1 MSSTI
6 FDRWPGG
13 NGKVNFHRCYPAAII
28 QAALLTIVSAYAQDT
43 TTDGYVTRKEYDEL
57 KAELLSMKKE
67 LDALKKEK
75 GAVSKQGSVESHSVA
90 DTHKEVAPRQEEAET
105 QAAGEMHTGVTGNVA
120 PSVAQLEASLFGTTK
135 FLLAGWAEG
144 MFEARNGEVSTFS
157 ASFNPIFLWELTPK
171 LLFDGRLEIEP
182 SGGGTNVNLVNAQIS
197 YLLNDYI
204 ALGAGEFFSP
214 SNVFVERF
222 EPQWINKLPDRPL
235 AIYHGLLPNIS
246 VGAQVR
252 GGFPIGP
259 TRANYAFYVS
269 NGPVLNNFDARTAG
283 TLDFNSYTDNNDN
296 KAVGGRVGFLPIP
309 GVEVGYGFETSKP
322 GFQGTTFSDLQAL
335 VQSVDLE
342 ITRDSDLLRGRIN
355 LFAQYAWSHVD
366 HAVYDPDG
374 SLGFGP
380 LAFTSKQDGGYAEI
394 AYRPTK
400 VDIDFIRN
408 LEMIFR
414 WDHLS
419 RDPSGLGDPWETR
432 WTLGLNYWLSPSTVL
447 KAAYE
452 WDQPSGEPNRN
463 ALFIQTAMGF

>member
-1 MSSTI
+1 MKI
-6 FDRWPGG
+6 HP
-13 NGKVNFHRCYPAAII
+13 CYPVAII
-28 QAALLTIVSAYAQDT
+28 QAALLTIASPMSRAQDT
-43 TTDGYVTRKEYDEL
+43 TTDGYVTRKEYEEL
-57 KAELLSMKKE
+57 KGQLLAMKKE
-67 LDALKKEK
+67 LDALKKERALAPK
-75 GAVSKQGSVESHSVA
+75 RESSEGQAVA
-90 DTHKEVAPRQEEAET
+90 DTAPKQESPGGQAVGDLHKQVALPVAE
-105 QAAGEMHTGVTGNVA
+105 
-120 PSVAQLEASLFGTTK
+120 SVGSLLGTTK

-144 MFEARNGEVSTFS
+144 MFEARNGQVSTFS

-171 LLFDGRLEIEP
+171 LLFDSRLEIEA
-182 SGGGTNVNLVNAQIS
+182 SGGGTNVNLVNAQLS
-197 YLLNDYI
+197 YLLNDYM
-204 ALGAGEFFSP
+204 ALGVGEFFSP

-222 EPQWINKLPDRPL
+222 EPQWINKLPDRP
-235 AIYHGLLPNIS
+235 IGVYHGVLPNIS

-269 NGPVLNNFDARTAG
+269 NGPVLNTFDARTAG

-322 GFQGTTFSDLQAL
+322 GFQGTTFHDVQAL

-342 ITRDSDLLRGRIN
+342 VTRDSDLLKGRIN

-380 LAFTSKQDGGYAEI
+380 LPLTAKRDGGYAEL

-400 VDIDFIRN
+400 LDIDFLRN
-408 LEMIFR
+408 LELIFR

-419 RDPSGLGDPWETR
+419 RDPSGLGDPEETR
-432 WTLGLNYWLSPSTVL
+432 WTVGLDFWLSPSTVV

-452 WDQPSGEPNRN
+452 WDQPEGEPNKN
-463 ALFIQTAMGF
+463 ALLLQAAMGF

>member
-1 MSSTI
+1 MKI
-6 FDRWPGG
+6 
-13 NGKVNFHRCYPAAII
+13 HRCFLTALI
-28 QAALLTIVSAYAQDT
+28 QACVLIFAPLVASAQEP
-43 TTDGYVTRKEYDEL
+43 TTDGYVTRKEYEEL
-57 KAELLSMKKE
+57 KAQMLAMKKE

-75 GAVSKQGSVESHSVA
+75 GEVSKQESAESHAVA
-90 DTHKEVAPRQEEAET
+90 DVQKQIAPKQQNTGSQAAGDMHKEVIAEA
-105 QAAGEMHTGVTGNVA
+105 A
-120 PSVAQLEASLFGTTK
+120 PSVAELEASLLGTTK

-144 MFEARNGEVSTFS
+144 MYEQRNGQASTFS
-157 ASFNPIFLWELTPK
+157 ASFNPLFLWELTPK
-171 LLFDGRLEIEP
+171 ILFDGRLEIQP

-197 YLLNDYI
+197 YLLNDYM

-222 EPQWINKLPDRPL
+222 EPQWINKLPDRP
-235 AIYHGLLPNIS
+235 IGVYQGVLPNIS

-259 TRANYAFYVS
+259 TRADYAFYVS
-269 NGPVLNNFDARTAG
+269 NGPILRAFDARTAG
-283 TLDFNSYTDNNDN
+283 TLDFSGYTDNNDN

-322 GFQGTTFSDLQAL
+322 GFQGTSFSRVQAL

-342 ITRDSDLLRGRIN
+342 ITRDSDLLKGRFN
-355 LFAQYAWSHVD
+355 VFAQYAWSKVD

-380 LAFTSKQDGGYAEI
+380 LPLTAKRDGGYAEI

-400 VDIDFIRN
+400 LDIDFLRN

-419 RDPSGLGDPWETR
+419 GDPSGLGDPSETR
-432 WTLGLNYWLSPSTVL
+432 WTLGLNYWLSPSTVV

-452 WDQPSGEPNRN
+452 WDKPNGEPNEN
-463 ALFIQTAMGF
+463 TLFFQTAIGF

>member
-1 MSSTI
+1 MKI
-6 FDRWPGG
+6 
-13 NGKVNFHRCYPAAII
+13 HRYYPVAII
-28 QAALLTIVSAYAQDT
+28 QAALLTIASPVAQAEEP
-43 TTDGYVTRKEYDEL
+43 TTDGYVTRKEYEEL
-57 KAELLSMKKE
+57 KAQMLAMKQQ

-75 GAVSKQGSVESHSVA
+75 EASPKQESSQGQAVAE
-90 DTHKEVAPRQEEAET
+90 THKQVAPRQENAES
-105 QAAGEMHTGVTGNVA
+105 QVADDLHGKVTGSVA
-120 PSVAQLEASLFGTTK
+120 PSVAQLEASLLGTTK

-171 LLFDGRLEIEP
+171 ILFDSRLEIEP

-204 ALGAGEFFSP
+204 ALGVGEFFSP

-235 AIYHGLLPNIS
+235 AVYHGILPNIS

-269 NGPVLNNFDARTAG
+269 NGPVLNTFDAGTAG

-309 GVEVGYGFETSKP
+309 GIEVGYGFETSKP
-322 GFQGTTFSDLQAL
+322 GFQGTAFSRVQAL
-335 VQSVDLE
+335 VQSVDLQV
-342 ITRDSDLLRGRIN
+342 TRDSDLLKGRIN

-366 HAVYDPDG
+366 HAIYDPDG
-374 SLGFGP
+374 LLGFGP
-380 LAFTSKQDGGYAEI
+380 LPLTAKRDGGYAEL

-400 VDIDFIRN
+400 LDNDFLRN

-419 RDPSGLGDPWETR
+419 RDPSGLGDPEETR
-432 WTLGLNYWLSPSTVL
+432 YTLGLNYWLSPSTVV
-447 KAAYE
+447 KVAYE
-452 WDQPSGEPNRN
+452 WDQPNGEANKN
-463 ALFIQTAMGF
+463 ALLLQTAMGF

>member
-1 MSSTI
+1 MKNI
-6 FDRWPGG
+6 QPYLA
-13 NGKVNFHRCYPAAII
+13 VII
-28 QAALLTIVSAYAQDT
+28 ESALLTVAFPVAQAEEPAT
-43 TTDGYVTRKEYDEL
+43 GGYVTREEYEEL
-57 KAELLSMKKE
+57 KTEMLAMKKE
-67 LDALKKEK
+67 LDVLKKEK
-75 GAVSKQGSVESHSVA
+75 GAISKQGTVESHSVA

-105 QAAGEMHTGVTGNVA
+105 QAAGDMHTGVTGNVA
-120 PSVAQLEASLFGTTK
+120 PSVAQLETSLFGTTK

-144 MFEARNGEVSTFS
+144 MFEARNGQVSTFS

-171 LLFDGRLEIEP
+171 LLFDSRLEIEP

-197 YLLNDYI
+197 YLLNDYM

-235 AIYHGLLPNIS
+235 AVYHGILPNIS

-269 NGPVLNNFDARTAG
+269 NGPVLNTFDARSAE

-322 GFQGTTFSDLQAL
+322 GFQGTTFSDVQAL

-355 LFAQYAWSHVD
+355 LFAQYAWSHVG

-374 SLGFGP
+374 TLGFGP
-380 LAFTSKQDGGYAEI
+380 LAFTSKQDGGYAEL

-400 VDIDFIRN
+400 VDMDFVRN
-408 LEMIFR
+408 LEMVFR

>member
-1 MSSTI
+1 MNKI
-6 FDRWPGG
+6 QYYC
-13 NGKVNFHRCYPAAII
+13 VAAII
-28 QAALLTIVSAYAQDT
+28 EGALLTLASPITHAEDA
-43 TTDGYVTRKEYDEL
+43 TTDGYVTRKEYEEL
-57 KAELLSMKKE
+57 KAQMLAMKKE

-75 GAVSKQGSVESHSVA
+75 EAVPKEESAEGQAVA
-90 DTHKEVAPRQEEAET
+90 DMHKEVTPE
-105 QAAGEMHTGVTGNVA
+105 VTPPVVEPEG
-120 PSVAQLEASLFGTTK
+120 SLLGTTK
-135 FLLAGWAEG
+135 FYLGGWAEG
-144 MFEARNGEVSTFS
+144 MFEARNGNVSTFS
-157 ASFNPIFLWELTPK
+157 ASFNPIFLWELAPK
-171 LLFDGRLEIEP
+171 ILFDSRLEIEP

-204 ALGAGEFFSP
+204 ALGVGEFFSP

-235 AIYHGLLPNIS
+235 GVYHGVLPNIS
-246 VGAQVR
+246 VGVQIR

-259 TRANYAFYVS
+259 TRADYAFYVS
-269 NGPVLNNFDARTAG
+269 NGPTLSTFDARTAG
-283 TLDFNSYTDNNDN
+283 TLDFNSYTDNNDD

-309 GVEVGYGFETSKP
+309 GVEIGYGFETSKP
-322 GFQGTTFSDLQAL
+322 GFQGTTFADIRAL

-342 ITRDSDLLRGRIN
+342 ITRDSDLLKGRVN
-355 LFAQYAWSHVD
+355 LLAQYAWSKVD

-380 LAFTSKQDGGYAEI
+380 LPLTGKRDGGYAEL

-400 VDIDFIRN
+400 LDIDFLRN

-419 RDPSGLGDPWETR
+419 RDPSGLGDLEETR
-432 WTLGLNYWLSPSTVL
+432 WTLGLDYWLSPSTVV

-452 WDQPSGEPNRN
+452 WDKLNGERN
-463 ALFIQTAMGF
+463 KNAVLVQAAMGF

>member
-1 MSSTI
+1 
-6 FDRWPGG
+6 
-13 NGKVNFHRCYPAAII
+13 
-28 QAALLTIVSAYAQDT
+28 
-43 TTDGYVTRKEYDEL
+43 
-57 KAELLSMKKE
+57 
-67 LDALKKEK
+67 
-75 GAVSKQGSVESHSVA
+75 
-90 DTHKEVAPRQEEAET
+90 
-105 QAAGEMHTGVTGNVA
+105 
-120 PSVAQLEASLFGTTK
+120 
-135 FLLAGWAEG
+135 
-144 MFEARNGEVSTFS
+144 
-157 ASFNPIFLWELTPK
+157 LTPK
-171 LLFDGRLEIEP
+171 LLFDSRLEIEP
-182 SGGGTNVNLVNAQIS
+182 SGGGTNVNLVNAQLS
-197 YLLNDYI
+197 YLLNDYM
-204 ALGAGEFFSP
+204 ALGVGEFFSP

-222 EPQWINKLPDRPL
+222 EPQWINKLPDRP
-235 AIYHGLLPNIS
+235 IGVYHGILPNIS

-269 NGPVLNNFDARTAG
+269 NGPVLNTFDARTAG

-322 GFQGTTFSDLQAL
+322 GFQGTTFHDIQAL

-342 ITRDSDLLRGRIN
+342 VTRDSDLLKGRVN

-380 LAFTSKQDGGYAEI
+380 LPLTAKRDGGYAEL

-400 VDIDFIRN
+400 LDVDFLRN
-408 LEMIFR
+408 LELIFR

-419 RDPSGLGDPWETR
+419 RDPSGLGDPEETR
-432 WTLGLNYWLSPSTVL
+432 WTLGLDFWLSPSTVV

-452 WDQPSGEPNRN
+452 WDNPDGQPNKN
-463 ALFIQTAMGF
+463 ALLLQTAMGF

>member
-1 MSSTI
+1 MKI
-6 FDRWPGG
+6 
-13 NGKVNFHRCYPAAII
+13 HRCFLPALI
-28 QAALLTIVSAYAQDT
+28 QAALLTIASPAARAQEP
-43 TTDGYVTRKEYDEL
+43 TTDGYVTRKEYEDL
-57 KAELLSMKKE
+57 KAQMLAMKKE
-67 LDALKKEK
+67 LEALKKEK
-75 GAVSKQGSVESHSVA
+75 GQVSKQESLESHAVA
-90 DTHKEVAPRQEEAET
+90 DVQKQVAPKQQNAESQAIGDMHKEVIAEA
-105 QAAGEMHTGVTGNVA
+105 A
-120 PSVAQLEASLFGTTK
+120 PSLAELEASLLGTTK
-135 FLLAGWAEG
+135 FLLAGWAEA
-144 MFEARNGEVSTFS
+144 MYEQRNGRVSTFS
-157 ASFNPIFLWELTPK
+157 ASFNPLFLWELTPK
-171 LLFDGRLEIEP
+171 ILFDGRLEIEP

-197 YLLNDYI
+197 YLLNDYM

-235 AIYHGLLPNIS
+235 AIYHVILPNIS
-246 VGAQVR
+246 VGVQAR
-252 GGFPIGP
+252 GGFPIGS
-259 TRANYAFYVS
+259 TCVDYAFYVS
-269 NGPVLNNFDARTAG
+269 SGPILNTFDARSAG

-322 GFQGTTFSDLQAL
+322 GFQGTTFSRVQAL
-335 VQSVDLE
+335 VQSADLE
-342 ITRDSDLLRGRIN
+342 VTRDSYLLKGRIN

-380 LAFTSKQDGGYAEI
+380 LAFTSKQDGGYAEL

-400 VDIDFIRN
+400 LDNDFLRN

-419 RDPSGLGDPWETR
+419 RDPSGLGDPEETR
-432 WTLGLNYWLSPSTVL
+432 WTLGLNYWLSPSMVL

-452 WDQPSGEPNRN
+452 WDQPNGEPNRN
-463 ALFIQTAMGF
+463 ALLIQTAMGF

>member
-1 MSSTI
+1 MKDI
-6 FDRWPGG
+6 QPYYLA
-13 NGKVNFHRCYPAAII
+13 VII
-28 QAALLTIVSAYAQDT
+28 LSALLTMASPIAYAEDA
-43 TTDGYVTRKEYDEL
+43 TTDGYVTRKEYEEL
-57 KAELLSMKKE
+57 KAQMLAMKKKLE
-67 LDALKKEK
+67 ALENEK
-75 GAVSKQGSVESHSVA
+75 GPARKQESVEGQAVA
-90 DTHKEVAPRQEEAET
+90 DVHKQVAPEVPLPLVQPE
-105 QAAGEMHTGVTGNVA
+105 G
-120 PSVAQLEASLFGTTK
+120 LLGTTK
-135 FLLAGWAEG
+135 FILAGWAEG
-144 MFEARNGEVSTFS
+144 MFEARNGSVSTFS

-171 LLFDGRLEIEP
+171 ILFDGRLEIEP

-204 ALGAGEFFSP
+204 VLGVGEFFSP

-235 AIYHGLLPNIS
+235 AVYHGVLPNIS

-259 TRANYAFYVS
+259 TRADYAFYVS
-269 NGPVLNNFDARTAG
+269 NGPVLNSFDPRTAG

-309 GVEVGYGFETSKP
+309 RVEIGYGFETSKP
-322 GFQGTTFSDLQAL
+322 GFQGTSFADVRAL

-342 ITRDSDLLRGRIN
+342 ITRDSDLLKGRIN
-355 LFAQYAWSHVD
+355 LFAQYAWSNVS

-380 LAFTSKQDGGYAEI
+380 LALTSKQDGGYAEL
-394 AYRPTK
+394 AYRPSK
-400 VDIDFIRN
+400 LDIDFLRN

-419 RDPSGLGDPWETR
+419 RDPSGLGDPEETR
-432 WTLGLNYWLSPSTVL
+432 WTLGLNYWLSPSTVV

-452 WDQPSGEPNRN
+452 WDQPNGQPNEN
-463 ALFIQTAMGF
+463 ALLLQAAMGF

>member
-1 MSSTI
+1 MENI
-6 FDRWPGG
+6 QPYLA
-13 NGKVNFHRCYPAAII
+13 VII
-28 QAALLTIVSAYAQDT
+28 ESVLLTLAFPVAQAEEPT
-43 TTDGYVTRKEYDEL
+43 TGGYVTRKEYEEL
-57 KAELLSMKKE
+57 KAQMLAMKQQ
-67 LDALKKEK
+67 LDALKKERAASPK
-75 GAVSKQGSVESHSVA
+75 QESSQGQAVAE
-90 DTHKEVAPRQEEAET
+90 THKQVAPRQENAES
-105 QAAGEMHTGVTGNVA
+105 QAAEDLHGEVTGSVA
-120 PSVAQLEASLFGTTK
+120 PSVAQLEASLLGTTK

-144 MFEARNGEVSTFS
+144 MFEARNGQVSTFS

-204 ALGAGEFFSP
+204 ALGVGEFFSP

-235 AIYHGLLPNIS
+235 AVYHGILPNIS

-259 TRANYAFYVS
+259 TRVDYAFYVS
-269 NGPVLNNFDARTAG
+269 NGPVLNTFDARTAG

-342 ITRDSDLLRGRIN
+342 ITRDSDLLKGRIN

-380 LAFTSKQDGGYAEI
+380 LPLTAKQDGGYAEL

-408 LEMIFR
+408 LELICR

-419 RDPSGLGDPWETR
+419 RDPSGLGDPEETR
-432 WTLGLNYWLSPSTVL
+432 WTLGLNYWLSPSTVV

-452 WDQPSGEPNRN
+452 WDQPNGEPNEN
-463 ALFIQTAMGF
+463 ALLLQAAMGF

>member
-1 MSSTI
+1 MKKI
-6 FDRWPGG
+6 RH
-13 NGKVNFHRCYPAAII
+13 VCLAVVI
-28 QAALLTIVSAYAQDT
+28 QSALLTMLAPVVRAEDP

-57 KAELLSMKKE
+57 KVQMLAMKKE
-67 LDALKKEK
+67 LDALKKEREAGPK
-75 GAVSKQGSVESHSVA
+75 QEHTERQAAVGSHEVAPPQCEAVA
-90 DTHKEVAPRQEEAET
+90 DTHKQVATEVAPPLVQPE
-105 QAAGEMHTGVTGNVA
+105 G
-120 PSVAQLEASLFGTTK
+120 LLGTTK

-144 MFEARNGEVSTFS
+144 MFEARNGDVSTFS

-171 LLFDGRLEIEP
+171 ILFDGRLEIEP

-204 ALGAGEFFSP
+204 ALGVGEFFSP

-222 EPQWINKLPDRPL
+222 EPQWINKLPDRPIG
-235 AIYHGLLPNIS
+235 IYHGVLPNIS

-259 TRANYAFYVS
+259 TRVDYALYVS
-269 NGPVLNNFDARTAG
+269 NGPTLNTFDAGTAG
-283 TLDFNSYTDNNDN
+283 TLDFNSYTDNNDD
-296 KAVGGRVGFLPIP
+296 KAIGGRVGFLPIP

-322 GFQGTTFSDLQAL
+322 GFQGTTFADVRAL

-342 ITRDSDLLRGRIN
+342 ITRDSDLLKGRVN
-355 LFAQYAWSHVD
+355 LFAQYAWSKVD

-380 LAFTSKQDGGYAEI
+380 LPLTAKRDGGYAEI

-400 VDIDFIRN
+400 LDIDFLRN
-408 LEMIFR
+408 VEMIFR

-419 RDPSGLGDPWETR
+419 ADPSGLGDPAETR
-432 WTLGLNYWLSPSTVL
+432 LTIGLDYWLSPSTVI

-452 WDQPSGEPNRN
+452 WDKPNGERNRN
-463 ALFIQTAMGF
+463 ALFFQTAMGF

>member
-1 MSSTI
+1 VKI
-6 FDRWPGG
+6 
-13 NGKVNFHRCYPAAII
+13 HRYYPVAII
-28 QAALLTIVSAYAQDT
+28 QAVLLTIASPVAQAEEP
-43 TTDGYVTRKEYDEL
+43 TTDGYVTRKEYEEL
-57 KAELLSMKKE
+57 KAQMLAMKQQ
-67 LDALKKEK
+67 LDALKKEREASPK
-75 GAVSKQGSVESHSVA
+75 QESSQGQAVAE
-90 DTHKEVAPRQEEAET
+90 THKQVAPRQENAES
-105 QAAGEMHTGVTGNVA
+105 QVADDLHGKVTGTRA
-120 PSVAQLEASLFGTTK
+120 PSVAQLEASLLGTIK

-171 LLFDGRLEIEP
+171 ILFDSRLEIEP

-204 ALGAGEFFSP
+204 ALGVGEFFSP

-235 AIYHGLLPNIS
+235 AVYHGILPNIS

-269 NGPVLNNFDARTAG
+269 NGPVLNTFDAGTAG

-322 GFQGTTFSDLQAL
+322 GFQGTAFSRVQAV
-335 VQSVDLE
+335 VQSVDLQV
-342 ITRDSDLLRGRIN
+342 TRDSDLLKGRIN

-366 HAVYDPDG
+366 HAIYDPDG

-380 LAFTSKQDGGYAEI
+380 LPLTAKRDGGYAEL

-400 VDIDFIRN
+400 LDNDFIRN

-419 RDPSGLGDPWETR
+419 RDPSGLGDPEETR
-432 WTLGLNYWLSPSTVL
+432 YTLGLNYWLSPSTVV

-452 WDQPSGEPNRN
+452 WDQPNGEANRN
-463 ALFIQTAMGF
+463 ALLLQTAIGF

>member
-1 MSSTI
+1 MKNV
-6 FDRWPGG
+6 RHYWL
-13 NGKVNFHRCYPAAII
+13 AAII
-28 QAALLTIVSAYAQDT
+28 QGTLLTVASLGAHAEDA
-43 TTDGYVTRKEYDEL
+43 TTDGYVTRKEYEEL
-57 KAELLSMKKE
+57 KVQMLAMKKE
-67 LDALKKEK
+67 LDALKKERE
-75 GAVSKQGSVESHSVA
+75 ATQKQGNAENQAIVEDHKEVAPPESSQGQAVA
-90 DTHKEVAPRQEEAET
+90 DTHKQVAEAPPPIAEAE
-105 QAAGEMHTGVTGNVA
+105 G
-120 PSVAQLEASLFGTTK
+120 SLLGTTK

-144 MFEARNGEVSTFS
+144 MYEQRNGQVSTFS

-171 LLFDGRLEIEP
+171 ILFDSRLEIEA

-197 YLLNDYI
+197 YLLNDYM
-204 ALGAGEFFSP
+204 AFGVGEFFSP

-222 EPQWINKLPDRPL
+222 EPQWINKLPDRP
-235 AIYHGLLPNIS
+235 IGVYHDVLPNIS

-259 TRANYAFYVS
+259 TRVDYAFYVS
-269 NGPVLNNFDARTAG
+269 NGPTLNAFDASTAG
-283 TLDFNSYTDNNDN
+283 TLNFNSYTDNNDN

-322 GFQGTTFSDLQAL
+322 GFQGTSFSRVQAL

-342 ITRDSDLLRGRIN
+342 ITRDSDLLKGRIN

-380 LAFTSKQDGGYAEI
+380 LPLTAKRDGGYAEI

-400 VDIDFIRN
+400 LDIDLLRN
-408 LEMIFR
+408 FEAIFR

-419 RDPSGLGDPWETR
+419 ADPSGLGDPSETR
-432 WTLGLNYWLSPSTVL
+432 WTVGLDYWLSPSTVI

-452 WDQPSGEPNRN
+452 WDQPNGERNRN
-463 ALFIQTAMGF
+463 ALLLQTAMGF

>member
-1 MSSTI
+1 VKI
-6 FDRWPGG
+6 
-13 NGKVNFHRCYPAAII
+13 HRYYPVAII
-28 QAALLTIVSAYAQDT
+28 QAALLTIASPVAQAEEP
-43 TTDGYVTRKEYDEL
+43 TTDGYVTRKEYEEL
-57 KAELLSMKKE
+57 KAQMLAMKQQ
-67 LDALKKEK
+67 LDALKKKREASPK
-75 GAVSKQGSVESHSVA
+75 QESSQGQAVAE
-90 DTHKEVAPRQEEAET
+90 THKQIAPRQEKAES
-105 QAAGEMHTGVTGNVA
+105 QVADDLHGKATGSVA
-120 PSVAQLEASLFGTTK
+120 PSVAQLEASLLGTTK

-171 LLFDGRLEIEP
+171 ILFDSRLEIEP

-204 ALGAGEFFSP
+204 ALGVGEFFSP

-235 AIYHGLLPNIS
+235 AVYHGILPNIS

-269 NGPVLNNFDARTAG
+269 NGPVLNTFDAGTAG

-322 GFQGTTFSDLQAL
+322 GFQGTAFSRVQAL
-335 VQSVDLE
+335 VQSVDLQV
-342 ITRDSDLLRGRIN
+342 TRDSDLLKGRMN
-355 LFAQYAWSHVD
+355 LLAQYAWSHVD
-366 HAVYDPDG
+366 HAIYDPDG

-380 LAFTSKQDGGYAEI
+380 LPLTAKRDGGYAEL

-400 VDIDFIRN
+400 LDNDFLRN

-419 RDPSGLGDPWETR
+419 RDPSGLGDSEETR
-432 WTLGLNYWLSPSTVL
+432 YTVGLNYWLSPSTVV

-452 WDQPSGEPNRN
+452 WDQPNGEANRN
-463 ALFIQTAMGF
+463 ALLLQTAMGF

>member
-1 MSSTI
+1 MKI
-6 FDRWPGG
+6 
-13 NGKVNFHRCYPAAII
+13 HRCYPAAIV
-28 QAALLTIVSAYAQDT
+28 QAVILTIVSARAQDT

-57 KAELLSMKKE
+57 KAELLAMKKE
-67 LDALKKEK
+67 LDALKKT
-75 GAVSKQGSVESHSVA
+75 GGPKQESSEGRA
-90 DTHKEVAPRQEEAET
+90 LASTAPKQEEPASQTAGDLHKEVASALSRPVAESI
-105 QAAGEMHTGVTGNVA
+105 G
-120 PSVAQLEASLFGTTK
+120 SLLGTTK

-144 MFEARNGEVSTFS
+144 MFEARNGQVSTFS

-171 LLFDGRLEIEP
+171 LLFDSRLEIEP
-182 SGGGTNVNLVNAQIS
+182 SGGGTNVNLVNAQLS
-197 YLLNDYI
+197 YLLNDYM
-204 ALGAGEFFSP
+204 ALGVGEFFSP

-222 EPQWINKLPDRPL
+222 EPQWINKLPDRP
-235 AIYHGLLPNIS
+235 IGVYHGILPNIS

-259 TRANYAFYVS
+259 TRADYAFYVS
-269 NGPVLNNFDARTAG
+269 NGPVLNTFDARTAG

-322 GFQGTTFSDLQAL
+322 GFQGTTFHDVQAL

-342 ITRDSDLLRGRIN
+342 VTRDSDLLRGRIN

-380 LAFTSKQDGGYAEI
+380 LAFTSKQDGGYAEL

-400 VDIDFIRN
+400 ADIDFVRN
-408 LEMIFR
+408 VELVFR

>member
-1 MSSTI
+1 MKI
-6 FDRWPGG
+6 
-13 NGKVNFHRCYPAAII
+13 HRCFLAAIV
-28 QAALLTIVSAYAQDT
+28 QAAFIITSSAAIAQDPA
-43 TTDGYVTRKEYDEL
+43 TDGYVTRKEYEEL
-57 KAELLSMKKE
+57 KDQMLAMKKE
-67 LDALKKEK
+67 LDALKKER
-75 GAVSKQGSVESHSVA
+75 GTVSKQESAESRSVV
-90 DTHKEVAPRQEEAET
+90 DVHKEVAPTPGNAEST
-105 QAAGEMHTGVTGNVA
+105 AGADMHKEVTSNA
-120 PSVAQLEASLFGTTK
+120 TPSLAELEASLLGTTK
-135 FLLAGWAEG
+135 ILIAGWAEA
-144 MFEARNGEVSTFS
+144 MFEARNDQVSTFS

-171 LLFDGRLEIEP
+171 LLFDSRLEIEP

-204 ALGAGEFFSP
+204 ALGVGEFFSP

-222 EPQWINKLPDRPL
+222 EPQWINKLPDRP
-235 AIYHGLLPNIS
+235 IGVYHDVLPNIS

-269 NGPVLNNFDARTAG
+269 NGPVLNTFDPRSAG
-283 TLDFNSYTDNNDN
+283 TLDFNSYTDNNDD

-309 GVEVGYGFETSKP
+309 GVEVGYGFETSRP
-322 GFQGTTFSDLQAL
+322 GFQGTPFSDVRAL

-342 ITRDSDLLRGRIN
+342 ITRDSDLLKGRIN
-355 LFAQYAWSHVD
+355 LFAQYAWSRVD

-380 LAFTSKQDGGYAEI
+380 LPLTARRDGGYAEI

-419 RDPSGLGDPWETR
+419 ADPSGLGDSSETR
-432 WTLGLNYWLSPSTVL
+432 WTLGLNYWLSPSTVV

-452 WDQPSGEPNRN
+452 WDKPNGERNKN
-463 ALFIQTAMGF
+463 ALFFQTAMGF

>member
-1 MSSTI
+1 
-6 FDRWPGG
+6 
-13 NGKVNFHRCYPAAII
+13 VII
-28 QAALLTIVSAYAQDT
+28 QAALLTIAAPVARAQDT
-43 TTDGYVTRKEYDEL
+43 TGDGYVTRKEYDEL
-57 KAELLSMKKE
+57 KAQLLAMKKE
-67 LDALKKEK
+67 LDALKNEK
-75 GAVSKQGSVESHSVA
+75 AVAPKRESSESHTVA
-90 DTHKEVAPRQEEAET
+90 ATAPKQESRGSQAVPDAYKQVAPEVPFVQPE
-105 QAAGEMHTGVTGNVA
+105 G
-120 PSVAQLEASLFGTTK
+120 LLGTTK

-171 LLFDGRLEIEP
+171 ILFDSRLEIEP

-204 ALGAGEFFSP
+204 TLGVGEFFSP

-235 AIYHGLLPNIS
+235 GVYHGVLPNIS

-269 NGPVLNNFDARTAG
+269 NGPVLNTFDPRSAG

-296 KAVGGRVGFLPIP
+296 KAVGGRVGFLPIA

-322 GFQGTTFSDLQAL
+322 GFQGTPFHDVQAL

-342 ITRDSDLLRGRIN
+342 VTRDSDLLKGRVN
-355 LFAQYAWSHVD
+355 VFAQYAWSHVD
-366 HAVYDPDG
+366 HAIYDPDG
-374 SLGFGP
+374 SMGFGP
-380 LAFTSKQDGGYAEI
+380 LPLTAKRDGGYAEL
-394 AYRPTK
+394 AYRATK
-400 VDIDFIRN
+400 FDYDCLRN

-419 RDPSGLGDPWETR
+419 RDPSGLGDPEETR

-452 WDQPSGEPNRN
+452 WDQPNGQPNKN
-463 ALFIQTAMGF
+463 ALLLQTAMGF

>member
-1 MSSTI
+1 MK
-6 FDRWPGG
+6 
-13 NGKVNFHRCYPAAII
+13 KVLRLYLLIAI
-28 QAALLTIVSAYAQDT
+28 QSVLLTTVPDVVCAQDAPP
-43 TTDGYVTRKEYDEL
+43 DGYVTRREYEEL
-57 KAELLSMKKE
+57 KAQMLALKKE
-67 LDALKKEK
+67 LDAIKKERE
-75 GAVSKQGSVESHSVA
+75 GAPTQDKVENRVVA
-90 DTHKEVAPRQEEAET
+90 DVHKQVAPEAPPEVPLPAV
-105 QAAGEMHTGVTGNVA
+105 QPEG
-120 PSVAQLEASLFGTTK
+120 LLGTTK

-144 MFEARNGEVSTFS
+144 MFEARNGQVSTFS

-171 LLFDGRLEIEP
+171 LLFDSRLEIEP

-204 ALGAGEFFSP
+204 ALGVGEFFSP

-222 EPQWINKLPDRPL
+222 EPQWINKLPDRP
-235 AIYHGLLPNIS
+235 IGVYHDVLPNIS

-252 GGFPIGP
+252 GGFPIGS

-269 NGPVLNNFDARTAG
+269 NGPVLNTFDPRSAG
-283 TLDFNSYTDNNDN
+283 TLDFNSYTDNNDD

-309 GVEVGYGFETSKP
+309 GVEVGYGFETSRP
-322 GFQGTTFSDLQAL
+322 GFQGTPFSDLRAL

-342 ITRDSDLLRGRIN
+342 ITRDSDLLKGRIN
-355 LFAQYAWSHVD
+355 LFAQYAWSRVD

-380 LAFTSKQDGGYAEI
+380 LPLTARRDGGYAEI

-419 RDPSGLGDPWETR
+419 ADPSGLGDPSETR
-432 WTLGLNYWLSPSTVL
+432 WTLGLNYWPGTPGHRRVPEVREV
-447 KAAYE
+447 KT
-452 WDQPSGEPNRN
+452 SGVGRR
-463 ALFIQTAMGF
+463 GFL

>member
-1 MSSTI
+1 MKI
-6 FDRWPGG
+6 
-13 NGKVNFHRCYPAAII
+13 HRCFLAALI
-28 QAALLTIVSAYAQDT
+28 QAAVLAIASPPAHAQEP
-43 TTDGYVTRKEYDEL
+43 TTDGYVTRKEYEEL
-57 KAELLSMKKE
+57 KAQMLAMKKE
-67 LDALKKEK
+67 LEALKEEK
-75 GAVSKQGSVESHSVA
+75 GEVSKHERPESHAIADVQKQVA
-90 DTHKEVAPRQEEAET
+90 PKQQTAENQVTGDTHKEVVAE
-105 QAAGEMHTGVTGNVA
+105 GA
-120 PSVAQLEASLFGTTK
+120 PSLAELESSLLGTTK

-144 MFEARNGEVSTFS
+144 MYEQRNGQASTFS
-157 ASFNPIFLWELTPK
+157 ASFNPLFLWELTPK
-171 LLFDGRLEIEP
+171 ILFDGRLEIQP

-222 EPQWINKLPDRPL
+222 EPQWINKLPDRP
-235 AIYHGLLPNIS
+235 IGVYQGVLPNIS

-252 GGFPIGP
+252 GGFPLGP

-269 NGPVLNNFDARTAG
+269 NGPILRAFDARTAG
-283 TLDFNSYTDNNDN
+283 TLDFSSYTDNNDN

-322 GFQGTTFSDLQAL
+322 GFQGTSFSRVQAL

-342 ITRDSDLLRGRIN
+342 ITRDSDLLKGRIN
-355 LFAQYAWSHVD
+355 LFAQYAWAKVD

-380 LAFTSKQDGGYAEI
+380 LPLTAKRDGGYAEI

-400 VDIDFIRN
+400 LDIDFLRN
-408 LEMIFR
+408 LEMILR

-419 RDPSGLGDPWETR
+419 EDPSGLGDPSETR
-432 WTLGLNYWLSPSTVL
+432 WTLGLNYWLSPSTVV

-452 WDQPSGEPNRN
+452 WDKPNGERNRN
-463 ALFIQTAMGF
+463 ALFFQTAMGF

>member
-1 MSSTI
+1 
-6 FDRWPGG
+6 
-13 NGKVNFHRCYPAAII
+13 VI
-28 QAALLTIVSAYAQDT
+28 QSALLALASPVVRAQGEA
-43 TTDGYVTRKEYDEL
+43 TDGYVTRKEYDEL
-57 KAELLSMKKE
+57 KAQMLAMKKE
-67 LDALKKEK
+67 LDTIKKEREAAPRRESSESQ
-75 GAVSKQGSVESHSVA
+75 AVASTASKQESPQNQTVS
-90 DTHKEVAPRQEEAET
+90 DTHKQVTSETAPPRNHREIAL
-105 QAAGEMHTGVTGNVA
+105 
-120 PSVAQLEASLFGTTK
+120 PSIQPEGLLGTTK

-144 MFEARNGEVSTFS
+144 MYEQRNGQVSTFS

-171 LLFDGRLEIEP
+171 ILFDSRLEIEP

-204 ALGAGEFFSP
+204 VLGVGEFFSP

-222 EPQWINKLPDRPL
+222 EAQWINKLPDRPL
-235 AIYHGLLPNIS
+235 AVYHGILPNIS

-259 TRANYAFYVS
+259 TRADYAFYVS
-269 NGPVLNNFDARTAG
+269 NGPVLNTFDARTAG

-322 GFQGTTFSDLQAL
+322 GFQGTTFHDVQAL
-335 VQSVDLE
+335 VQSADLE
-342 ITRDSDLLRGRIN
+342 ITRDSDLLKGRID

-380 LAFTSKQDGGYAEI
+380 LPLTAKRDGGYAEL

-400 VDIDFIRN
+400 LDIDFLRN
-408 LEMIFR
+408 LELIFR

-419 RDPSGLGDPWETR
+419 RDPSGLGDPEETR
-432 WTLGLNYWLSPSTVL
+432 WTMGLDFWLSPSTVV
-447 KAAYE
+447 KVAYE
-452 WDQPSGEPNRN
+452 WDQPDGEPNKN
-463 ALFIQTAMGF
+463 ALLLQAAMGF

>member
-1 MSSTI
+1 M
-6 FDRWPGG
+6 
-13 NGKVNFHRCYPAAII
+13 
-28 QAALLTIVSAYAQDT
+28 
-43 TTDGYVTRKEYDEL
+43 
-57 KAELLSMKKE
+57 
-67 LDALKKEK
+67 
-75 GAVSKQGSVESHSVA
+75 
-90 DTHKEVAPRQEEAET
+90 
-105 QAAGEMHTGVTGNVA
+105 
-120 PSVAQLEASLFGTTK
+120 
-135 FLLAGWAEG
+135 
-144 MFEARNGEVSTFS
+144 
-157 ASFNPIFLWELTPK
+157 
-171 LLFDGRLEIEP
+171 
-182 SGGGTNVNLVNAQIS
+182 
-197 YLLNDYI
+197 
-204 ALGAGEFFSP
+204 GAGEFFSP

-235 AIYHGLLPNIS
+235 AVYHGLLPNIS

-269 NGPVLNNFDARTAG
+269 NGPVLNTFDARSAG

-309 GVEVGYGFETSKP
+309 GVEVGYGSETSKP
-322 GFQGTTFSDLQAL
+322 GFQGTTFHDVQAF

-342 ITRDSDLLRGRIN
+342 VTRDSDLLKGRIN
-355 LFAQYAWSHVD
+355 LFAQYTWSHVD

-380 LAFTSKQDGGYAEI
+380 LAFTSKQDGGYTEL

-400 VDIDFIRN
+400 VDIDFVRN
-408 LEMIFR
+408 LELIFR

-452 WDQPSGEPNRN
+452 WDKPSGEPNRN